1 MANGECPF
9 YESVRAVLG
18 SAVSDKERR
27 ALLKKAHVDNTL
39 LNAINLKMGEKAAD
53 GDVQAAKYLRE
64 TAMTKPCA
72 ETEGAQC
79 PEGFDLSA
87 LTDEELRSIAAKKVQ
102 EA

>member
-9 YESVRAVLG
+9 YESVRAVLE
-18 SAVSDKERR
+18 SSVSDKERR

-39 LNAINLKMGEKAAD
+39 LNAIHLKMGEKAAD

-64 TAMTKPCA
+64 TAMTKPCG
-72 ETEGAQC
+72 ETDSGEI
-79 PEGFDLSA
+79 PEGLDLSA
-87 LTDEELRSIAAKKVQ
+87 LTDDELRAIAAKKVR